1 MKGVKGW
8 WWWLAQ
14 RDKTKG
20 QGREQMNRE
29 RERVIGLDRH
39 LREARKLVVM
49 MAMFIIAVTI
59 ILDPYLLPC
68 IRYFLRAKNCDGF
81 FTYGNFIFF
90 SLIPQYCTRT

>member
-1 MKGVKGW
+1 MVVVAG
-8 WWWLAQ
+8 
-14 RDKTKG
+14 TKG
-20 QGREQMNRE
+20 QNKGTGKRTNEQRE

-81 FTYGNFIFF
+81 FTYGNFFF
-90 SLIPQYCTRT
+90 SV